1 MITSLLIPYFVAAIA
16 ARHEP
21 ALAGQ
26 PFIITTPTS
35 AAERVL
41 AVSPEAARLGLTV
54 GMSLR
59 QAHLRCP
66 QVQLIPARPEQD
78 KQSRAEI
85 LELLLA
91 FAPRIEPASH
101 QDHLLVYADFELQ
114 TGPAQLAL
122 AGEVSQAIQQQTH
135 LRPALGLAAGKFPAY
150 LAATAIGLNRALWI
164 TPGQERSFLA
174 PFPIQRLPLDQELAR
189 RLQLLGLKTMGQ
201 FAALPGGAV
210 LTQFGPQGRQLHQLA
225 RGLDERPLQPWSPEA
240 SAQLTQAFD
249 SPVIE
254 RIGLGTCGR
263 QLLAKLADRLKAHG
277 QVARTLQLRLH
288 LDNDAVWSDQIR
300 LRQPTADPARLFPL
314 LEALLER
321 VQIECG
327 VMALTLRL
335 TGLTP
340 RQGEQLRLFDE
351 PPTLDRSA
359 WWPAVIGRFG
369 PDRFFQ
375 PELLDPTASLPEAR
389 FRLQELA
396 GE

>member
-1 MITSLLIPYFVAAIA
+1 MITSILIPYFAAAIA
-16 ARHEP
+16 ARRDP

-26 PFIITTPTS
+26 PFVITAS
-35 AAERVL
+35 AAGRVL
-41 AVSPEAARLGLTV
+41 AVSPEAARLGITV

-66 QVQLIPARPEQD
+66 QAQLVPARPEQD
-78 KQSRAEI
+78 EPSRAEI

-91 FAPRIEPASH
+91 FAARIEPASH
-101 QDHLLVYADFELQ
+101 QHHLLIYADFELQ
-114 TGPAQLAL
+114 TGPAPAQLAL
-122 AGEVSQAIQQQTH
+122 ANEVSRAIQQQTH
-135 LRPALGLAAGKFPAY
+135 LRPALGLASGKFPAY

-174 PFPIQRLPLDQELAR
+174 PFPIQRLPLDQELTR
-189 RLQLLGLKTMGQ
+189 RLHLVGLKTVGQ

-225 RGLDERPLQPWSPEA
+225 RGLDDRPLQPWSPEA
-240 SAQLTQAFD
+240 PAQLTQSFD
-249 SPVIE
+249 SLVIDCPN
-254 RIGLGTCGR
+254 LVVHGR
-263 QLLAKLADRLKAHG
+263 QLLATLADRLKTRG
-277 QVARTLQLRLH
+277 QVARTLQLVLH
-288 LDNDAVWSDQIR
+288 LDNDAVWSDQIP
-300 LRQPTADPARLFPL
+300 LRQPTADPARLIPL

-327 VMALTLRL
+327 VVALTLHL

-340 RQGEQLRLFDE
+340 VQAEQLRLFDE
-351 PPTLDRSA
+351 PAPFNRSA
-359 WWPAVIGRFG
+359 WWPALAGRFG

-389 FRLQELA
+389 FRLRELT